1 MRGVI
6 EKGSAWALIT
16 GASRGIG
23 FEYARQM
30 AERGYNLVVVADD
43 GEELAEAARKV
54 AEEFGVEVRTKVLD
68 LIPQQAAHELF
79 AWTESEGLQI
89 EVLINNAGA
98 FSYLDVLKSDFARID
113 ELIGL
118 HITTPTIT
126 CRLYGE
132 QMAERGHGY
141 ILNMS
146 SYSIWMP
153 LPGLTLYSASKDYL
167 KSFSRA
173 YAKEVRERG
182 VTVTAVCP
190 AGVTTD
196 LYGLPRDWQRFGRRI
211 GVLISAKKCAR
222 QALRAM
228 YRHKKVFVPAAWFR
242 IFVPILTTLPKP
254 ITDFARKHTMRFQK

>member
-6 EKGSAWALIT
+6 EKGSAWALVT
-16 GASRGIG
+16 GASSGIG
-23 FEYARQM
+23 LEYARQL
-30 AERGYNLVVVADD
+30 AERGYNLVVVSND
-43 GEELAEAARKV
+43 GEGLAEAARKV
-54 AEEFGVEVRTKVLD
+54 AEEFDVEVRAKVLD
-68 LIPQQAAHELF
+68 LIPQQAAHDLF

-89 EVLINNAGA
+89 EILINNAGA
-98 FSYLDVLKSDFARID
+98 FSYLDVLKTDFKRID
-113 ELIGL
+113 ELVGL

-153 LPGLTLYSASKDYL
+153 LPGLTIYSASKDYL

-173 YAKEVRERG
+173 FAKEVRERG

-190 AGVTTD
+190 AGVATD
-196 LYGLPRDWQRFGRRI
+196 LYGLPRNLQRFGCRI
-211 GVLISAKKCAR
+211 GGLITPKKCAR

-228 YRHKKVFVPAAWFR
+228 YRRKKVFVPAPWFR
-242 IFVPILTTLPKP
+242 IFIPILTCLPKP
-254 ITDFARKHTMRFQK
+254 ITDFARKHTLRFQK

>member
-6 EKGSAWALIT
+6 EKGSAWALVT

-43 GEELAEAARKV
+43 GEELTEAARKV

-132 QMAERGHGY
+132 QMAARGHGY

-254 ITDFARKHTMRFQK
+254 ITDFARKYTMRFQK